1 MQFCKTIVTE
11 QDSTMC
17 ECFEFGTFS
26 LLAEMTD
33 KPFMK
38 ESKPWLE
45 VMRMIGNVTSVL
57 ATLVLLF
64 VVAR

>member
-1 MQFCKTIVTE
+1 
-11 QDSTMC
+11 MC

-45 VMRMIGNVTSVL
+45 VMRMLGNVTSVL